1 MKKLTT
7 FNERT
12 KSLFTGK
19 ENLEHLH
26 TFENFPV
33 FMGCVDGPEDEDI
46 VADMA
51 WDICRDTGLIQLRK
65 LVPLEILYKNQH
77 NDGTGKIWKDHYLAF
92 AKFLCK
98 YKPKNVLEIGG
109 AHDQI
114 AKNYRTLDPNTKWT
128 IVEPNP
134 EHIDDPQI
142 KVIEAWFD
150 DKFVINGHFDT
161 IIHSHVFEHTYDPIV
176 FIEHIAKFMKKGDRH
191 IFTFPNLL
199 PMLELKW
206 TNCLN
211 FEHTVFL
218 TEYLTEY
225 ILKKYGLVILEK
237 QYYGDPHSIFY
248 ATEKIDI
255 PQSLVPIENKYEEY
269 KKVFMDYVSYHIDMI
284 NELNILIEKS
294 NEPVYLFGAHIFS
307 QTLIQ
312 FGLKTDTIKAII
324 DNSPI
329 KQGKRLYGTRFI
341 IDSPNVLKDKGP
353 VNVVLKAGGYNDEIK
368 KYILENINPQVT
380 FW

>member
-1 MKKLTT
+1 MKKLDT

-12 KSLFTGK
+12 KSLITGK

-33 FMGCVDGPEDEDI
+33 FMGCVDAPQDEDI
-46 VADMA
+46 VADMV
-51 WDICRDTGLIQLRK
+51 WDICKDTGLIQLRK
-65 LVPLEILYKNQH
+65 LIPLEILYRNQH
-77 NDGTGKIWKDHYLAF
+77 NDGTGKIWKEHYTAF
-92 AKFLCK
+92 AQFLYK
-98 YKPKNVLEIGG
+98 YKSKNILEIGG

-114 AKNYRTLDPNTKWT
+114 AKNYRTLDSNIKWT

-142 KVIEAWFD
+142 RVIKAWFD
-150 DKFVINGHFDT
+150 DKFVIDEHFDT
-161 IIHSHVFEHTYDPIV
+161 IIHSHVFEHTYNPIV
-176 FIEHIAKFMKKGDRH
+176 FIEHISKFMKKGDRH

-199 PMLELKW
+199 PMLKLNW

-218 TEYLTEY
+218 TEYFTEY
-225 ILKKYGLVILEK
+225 LLEKNGFIVLEK

-248 ATEKIDI
+248 ATEKADV
-255 PQSLVPIENKYEEY
+255 SSDLVSIENKYNEY
-269 KKVFMDYVSYHIDMI
+269 KKVFMGYINYHLEMI
-284 NELNILIEKS
+284 AVLNSLIEKS
-294 NEPVYLFGAHIFS
+294 DHPVYLFGAHIFS

-312 FGLKTDTIKAII
+312 FGLKTDKIIAIL

-329 KQGKRLYGTRFI
+329 KHGKRLYGTSFVI
-341 IDSPNVLKDKGP
+341 ESPKVLKNKGP
-353 VNVVLKAGGYNDEIK
+353 VTVILKAGGYDEEIK
-368 KYILENINPQVT
+368 KDILENINPQAT

>member
-12 KSLFTGK
+12 KSLLTGK
-19 ENLEHLH
+19 RNLEHLH

-33 FMGCVDGPEDEDI
+33 FMGCVDSPEDEDV
-46 VADMA
+46 VADMV

-65 LVPLEILYKNQH
+65 LIPLEILYKNQH
-77 NDGTGKIWKDHYLAF
+77 NDGTGKIWKEHYLAF
-92 AKFLCK
+92 AQFLYK
-98 YKPKNVLEIGG
+98 YQPKNILEIGG

-114 AKNYRTLDPNTKWT
+114 ARNYLTLDSSIKWT

-134 EHIDDPQI
+134 EHIGDSQI
-142 KVIEAWFD
+142 KVIKGWFD
-150 DKFVINGHFDT
+150 DKFVIDEHFDT
-161 IIHSHVFEHTYDPIV
+161 IIHSHVFEHTYEPIV

-199 PMLELKW
+199 PMLKLNW

-218 TEYLTEY
+218 TEEITEY
-225 ILKKYGLVILEK
+225 ILKKNGFVILEK
-237 QYYGDPHSIFY
+237 QYYGSPHSIFY
-248 ATEKIDI
+248 ATEKVET
-255 PQSLVPIENKYEEY
+255 SLDVGPMDNKYEEY
-269 KKVFMDYVSYHIDMI
+269 KKVFMNYVNFHLDMI
-284 NELNILIEKS
+284 KELNENIEAS
-294 NEPVYLFGAHIFS
+294 DSPVYLFGAHIFS

-312 FGLKTDTIKAII
+312 FGLKTDKLVSIL
-324 DNSPI
+324 DNSQI
-329 KQGKRLYGTRFI
+329 KQGKRLYGTRFMI
-341 IDSPNVLKDKGP
+341 ESPKVLKGRGK
-353 VNVVLKAGGYNDEIK
+353 VNLILKAGGYNEEIK
-368 KYILENINPQVT
+368 KDVLENINPQVT